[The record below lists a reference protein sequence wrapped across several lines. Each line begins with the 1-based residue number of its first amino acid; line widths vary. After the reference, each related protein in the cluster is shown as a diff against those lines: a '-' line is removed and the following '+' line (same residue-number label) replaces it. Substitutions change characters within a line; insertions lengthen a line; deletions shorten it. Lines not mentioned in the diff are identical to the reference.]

1 MAITRFFNVTGST
14 GVTVELLTPFA
25 QVNNIKSMLI
35 TNVHASNDATVTVFI
50 EDQPTSGVSN
60 TFNIIH
66 TIAIPADS
74 SLVLEGADI
83 PVIPSSFGAYITVGA
98 SDTIDVLI
106 NI

>member
-14 GVTVELLTPFA
+14 GVTVELFTPFA
-25 QVNNIKSMLI
+25 QVNDIKSMLI
-35 TNVHASNDATVTVFI
+35 TNVHASNDAAVTVFI

-60 TFNIIH
+60 TFNIIS
-66 TIAIPADS
+66 TLAIPANS
-74 SLVLEGADI
+74 SLVLDSTDI
-83 PVIPSSFGAYITVGA
+83 PTIPSSFGTYITVGA